1 MIIDM
6 HCDSILAAYVNRY
19 SLAEQSQN
27 GHLDLHRLRQ
37 AGVKIQFFALFPGIA
52 PYMNPL
58 QQVLLLGDFFWEQ
71 LASEGVY
78 WDVITFG
85 RQLLDVLHGEK
96 SGAILTVEGG
106 EALLGNIR
114 LLSVLYRFGVRSLCL
129 TWNNR
134 NEIADGVDET
144 KTGGGLTS
152 FGRDVVKEMNRLGML
167 IDVSHLSE
175 RGFWDVLEL
184 SEAPIIA
191 SHSNCK
197 AVWDHPRNLT
207 DDQIRGIAQ
216 KGGIVGINF
225 VAELVGPPGC
235 GLEYLYRHIDHIS
248 SLVGDDYLGFGSDF
262 DGTERLVRGVKD
274 VNSFQEIIAMLIKN
288 GYSEAT
294 LRKICS
300 DNCVR
305 LLRQVLL

>member
-1 MIIDM
+1 MIVDM

-19 SLAEQSQN
+19 SLAEPGLK
-27 GHLDLHRLRQ
+27 GHLDLPRLRQ

-71 LASEGVY
+71 LTSGAGC
-78 WDVITFG
+78 WDVITSR

-96 SGAILTVEGG
+96 GGAVLTVEGG
-106 EALLGNIR
+106 EALQGNLR
-114 LLSVLYRFGVRSLCL
+114 LLNVLYRLGVRSLCL

-134 NEIADGVDET
+134 NEIADGVNEMQ
-144 KTGGGLTS
+144 TGGGLTS
-152 FGRDVVKEMNRLGML
+152 FGRDVVIEMNRLGML

-184 SEAPIIA
+184 SDAPVIA
-191 SHSNCK
+191 SHSNCR

-235 GLEYLYRHIDHIS
+235 GLEYLYRHFEHIC

-262 DGTERLVRGVKD
+262 DGTERLVGGVKD
-274 VNSFQEIIAMLIKN
+274 VSSFKEIIAMLHRN

-305 LLRQVLL
+305 LLKQVLI